1 MAQQDVISV
10 HIPESELSEI
20 KAAIATLQA
29 KLLPHLKTL
38 TSHGTAGAT
47 QDGRQ
52 DGGVRDEGP

>member
-10 HIPESELSEI
+10 HIPEPELSEI

-38 TSHGTAGAT
+38 TSQERSSIHVLSSIN
-47 QDGRQ
+47 RSL
-52 DGGVRDEGP
+52 